1 MEEEG
6 FGESTWTIDL
16 CYVLQ
21 RFRIKFKYTT
31 VTLGVD
37 PGYCKEAFYNKV
49 IAKDYDRVNTRFQEA
64 EARGVEIV
72 ETSITLQEILS
83 HLQTGGPVIILT
95 NANLLRCSRCSNYTS
110 CYPSC
115 FSNVSYQVF
124 EIIQL
129 SKIYHK
135 YQGHYI
141 LIVGFDPQS
150 REILY
155 RNPTLKDKIC
165 YMSYGAFEDARTAY
179 GTDEDVILI
188 YN

>member
-49 IAKDYDRVNTRFQEA
+49 IAKDYNRVNTRFQEA
-64 EARGVEIV
+64 ESRGVEIV

-83 HLQTGGPVIILT
+83 HLETGGPVIILT
-95 NANLLRCSRCSNYTS
+95 NANLLRCSRCSNYIS

-115 FSNVSYQVF
+115 FSNLSYQAFVVNISNIFVF
-124 EIIQL
+124 IVSIFTK
-129 SKIYHK
+129 KITK
-135 YQGHYI
+135 SWRAI
-141 LIVGFDPQS
+141 
-150 REILY
+150 
-155 RNPTLKDKIC
+155 
-165 YMSYGAFEDARTAY
+165 
-179 GTDEDVILI
+179 
-188 YN
+188 

>member
-49 IAKDYDRVNTRFQEA
+49 IAKDYNRVNTRFQEA
-64 EARGVEIV
+64 ESRGVEIV

-83 HLQTGGPVIILT
+83 HLETGGPVIILT
-95 NANLLRCSRCSNYTS
+95 NANLLRCSRCSNYKS

-115 FSNVSYQVF
+115 FTNVSYQAVLVNIF
-124 EIIQL
+124 SIFL
-129 SKIYHK
+129 GNYTTVKN
-135 YQGHYI
+135 I
-141 LIVGFDPQS
+141 L
-150 REILY
+150 
-155 RNPTLKDKIC
+155 
-165 YMSYGAFEDARTAY
+165 
-179 GTDEDVILI
+179 
-188 YN
+188 

>member
-21 RFRIKFKYTT
+21 RFRVKFKYTT

-49 IAKDYDRVNTRFQEA
+49 IAKDYNRVNTRFQEA
-64 EARGVEIV
+64 ENRGVEIV
-72 ETSITLQEILS
+72 EMSITLQEILS
-83 HLQTGGPVIILT
+83 HLETLGPVIILT

-124 EIIQL
+124 
-129 SKIYHK
+129 
-135 YQGHYI
+135 
-141 LIVGFDPQS
+141 VGNIWRP
-150 REILY
+150 
-155 RNPTLKDKIC
+155 
-165 YMSYGAFEDARTAY
+165 
-179 GTDEDVILI
+179 I
-188 YN
+188 YNSAPRVTTYSWSGSTRSLGRFSTGTRL